1 MADSKL
7 VNYEYYGHEHWNSRQ
22 GNKVDKIVIHHAAS
36 VISVEQLGQVFSTR
50 NSSATYGIGSD
61 GRVGQYVPE
70 QYRPWTTSSW
80 TIDKRAITIEVSNS
94 ETGGEWKVSDKVL
107 EVLIK
112 LVADICRRNG
122 IKKCSYTGTK
132 NGVLQM
138 HKWYANTACPGPYLG
153 SKFPYI
159 SEEVNK
165 LLKVENEKEEKMALK
180 NGLQTITFQGATLK
194 VFKGYD
200 DFKQL
205 HMLSAVGKDATKAV
219 QDISKFDS
227 NNMIIL
233 AMANCNYFEMS
244 NKAEYGQH
252 YGVEQS
258 EGDGVHS
265 VGLDLA
271 PKNKAYE
278 VFYQLNDGT
287 CGRCTSDEYW
297 FAKKDVLFACTPY
310 STIVFDGKACNY
322 KSSAFGNKD
331 GLKNSQTM
339 YMRIDG
345 LWCIAATETKVLPS
359 VMQSFAL
366 ECGAT
371 EAFIVDSGGSTQMM
385 ATSTGKDWTKQIY
398 TGRLIPNVLV
408 LAKIKGETNT
418 PIEPTPGPSEPT
430 EPTKETVSKA
440 EYDKLQAELNAVK
453 EELRGV
459 REGYNEVK
467 AELEKANEK
476 LNEIKK
482 IMEE

>member
-7 VNYEYYGHEHWNSRQ
+7 VSYEFYGHKHWNNRQ
-22 GNKVDKIVIHHAAS
+22 GNKIDKIVIHHAAS
-36 VISVEQLGQVFSTR
+36 VISVEQLGQVFSSR

-80 TIDKRAITIEVSNS
+80 TIDKRAITIEVSNC
-94 ETGGEWKVSDKVL
+94 ETGGDWKVSDKVL

-153 SKFPYI
+153 SKFSYI

-165 LLKVENEKEEKMALK
+165 LLKADNGKEDDVQMVLK
-180 NGLQTITFQGATLK
+180 NGLQIITFQGATLK

-205 HMLSAVGKDATKAV
+205 HMLSAVVKDATKAV

-233 AMANCNYFEMS
+233 AMANCNYFEMA
-244 NKAEYGQH
+244 NKSEYGQH

-278 VFYQLNDGT
+278 TFYQLNDGT

-310 STIVFDGKACNY
+310 STIVFNGKACNY

-331 GLKNSQTM
+331 SLKNSQTM
-339 YMRIDG
+339 YMRVG
-345 LWCIAATETKVLPS
+345 GAWCIAATETKVVPS

-371 EAFIVDSGGSTQMM
+371 EAFIVDSGGSTQLL

-398 TGRLIPNVLV
+398 TGRAIPNVLV

-418 PIEPTPGPSEPT
+418 PIEPTPEPSEPT
-430 EPTKETVSKA
+430 EPTEETVPKA
-440 EYDKLQAELNAVK
+440 EYDKLE

-459 REGYNEVK
+459 REGYEAVK
-467 AELEKANEK
+467 AELERANKK
-476 LNEIKK
+476 LNDIKK
-482 IMEE
+482 IIEE

>member
-7 VNYEYYGHEHWNSRQ
+7 VNYESYGHEHWNSRQ
-22 GNKVDKIVIHHAAS
+22 GNKVDKIVIHHTAS
-36 VISVEQLGQVFSTR
+36 ILSVEQLGQIFKSR
-50 NSSATYGIGSD
+50 GSSATYGIGSD
-61 GRVGQYVPE
+61 GRIGQYVSE

-80 TIDKRAITIEVSNS
+80 TIDKRAITIEVSNC
-94 ETGGEWKVSDKVL
+94 ETGGDWKVSDKVL

-153 SKFPYI
+153 SKFSYI

-165 LLKVENEKEEKMALK
+165 LLKADNGKEEKMTLK
-180 NGLQTITFQGATLK
+180 NGLQTITFQGVTLK

-200 DFKQL
+200 EFKQL

-297 FAKKDVLFACTPY
+297 YAKKDVLFACTPY
-310 STIVFDGKACNY
+310 ATIIFNGKACNY

-331 GLKNSQTM
+331 SLKNSQTM
-339 YMRIDG
+339 YMRVG
-345 LWCIAATETKVLPS
+345 GAWCIVATETKVVPS
-359 VMQSFAL
+359 VMQAFAL

-385 ATSTGKDWTKQIY
+385 ATSTGTDWTKQIY
-398 TGRLIPNVLV
+398 TGRAIPNVLV
-408 LAKIKGETNT
+408 LAKIKGETNM
-418 PIEPTPGPSEPT
+418 PIEPTPEPSEPITPT
-430 EPTKETVSKA
+430 EETVPKA
-440 EYDKLQAELNAVK
+440 EYDKLE

-459 REGYNEVK
+459 REGYNAVK
-467 AELEKANEK
+467 AELEKVNNK
-476 LNEIKK
+476 LLEIKK
-482 IMEE
+482 IVEE